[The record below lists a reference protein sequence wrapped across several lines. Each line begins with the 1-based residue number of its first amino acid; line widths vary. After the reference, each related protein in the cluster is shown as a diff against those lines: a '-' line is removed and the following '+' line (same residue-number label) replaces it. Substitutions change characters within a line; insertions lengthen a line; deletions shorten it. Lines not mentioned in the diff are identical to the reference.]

1 MPDVHASVSPAWG
14 RGSSG
19 HWAPLAFRWRPGLC
33 KAQVS
38 VLPNLSWC
46 LTDRKRWLCRLING
60 FRFRDLQG
68 SMLPR
73 SSNRAV
79 GLKARAFSHSVSQQY
94 NISTMESSPR
104 TGGAPERG
112 VELRKDFQDD
122 VLFKISYEWE
132 VALWLEC
139 GSGLKRKLLVLVLT
153 QDHLWPPIAL
163 EWCSTNWPDI

>member
-1 MPDVHASVSPAWG
+1 
-14 RGSSG
+14 
-19 HWAPLAFRWRPGLC
+19 
-33 KAQVS
+33 
-38 VLPNLSWC
+38 
-46 LTDRKRWLCRLING
+46 
-60 FRFRDLQG
+60 
-68 SMLPR
+68 
-73 SSNRAV
+73 
-79 GLKARAFSHSVSQQY
+79 
-94 NISTMESSPR
+94 MESSPR

-163 EWCSTNWPDI
+163 E